1 MRLGN
6 AEFHILNDGHF
17 LKDGGGLFGL
27 VPKVLWQKVLPADD
41 LNRVS
46 LALHCLLII
55 SEGKRIL
62 VDTGLG
68 TKLSSKQSATLVLR
82 RDGGGLLDHLQRL
95 GCAPGDIDI
104 VINTHLHS
112 DHCGGNTCWRDGALV
127 PTFPNAQY
135 WIQRQE
141 WACARYPNERTIRVH
156 LPENLMPLE
165 EAGQL
170 KLLSGDTRV
179 TGHVRCVVTRGHTQ
193 AHQSIV
199 IESDGETAVF
209 VGDLAP
215 IAVHMERLAWIPAY
229 DTEPLETLETKRAM
243 RNWALER
250 HALLIFGH
258 EAHTPMGRL
267 VVDGEHFKVQ
277 ALRT

>member
-6 AEFHILNDGHF
+6 IELQMLDDGRF

-27 VPKVLWQKVLPADD
+27 VPKLFWQEVLPADD
-41 LNRVS
+41 VNRVS
-46 LALHCLLII
+46 LALRCLFII

-68 TKLSSKQSATLVLR
+68 SKLTPKESEILVLR
-82 RDGGGLLDHLQRL
+82 RERGGLLDHLQRL
-95 GCAPGDIDI
+95 GYAPGDIDI

-112 DHCGGNTCWRDGALV
+112 DHCGGNTCLRDGALV

-135 WIQRQE
+135 WAQQQE
-141 WACARYPNERTIRVH
+141 WACACYPNERTGH
-156 LPENLMPLE
+156 AYLAENLAPLQE
-165 EAGQL
+165 SGQL
-170 KLLSGDTRV
+170 KLLYGDTRI
-179 TGHVRCVVTRGHTQ
+179 TQEVRCLVTRGHTR

-199 IESDGETAVF
+199 IESRGETAVF

-215 IAVHMERLAWIPAY
+215 LAVHMERLAWIPAY

-243 RNWALER
+243 RSWALER

-258 EAHTPMGRL
+258 EIGTPMGYL
-267 VVDGEHFKVQ
+267 VPDGARFRVQ
-277 ALRT
+277 APQT

>member
-6 AEFHILNDGHF
+6 AELHILNDGHF

-41 LNRVS
+41 MNRVS

-68 TKLSSKQSATLVLR
+68 DKLSPMEIEILVLR
-82 RDGGGLLDHLQRL
+82 RDRGGLLDHLRRL
-95 GCAPGDIDI
+95 GYAPGDIDI

-112 DHCGGNTCWRDGALV
+112 DHCGGNTCFRDGALA
-127 PTFPNAQY
+127 PTFPNAKY

-141 WACARYPNERTIRVH
+141 WAHARYPNERTAHVY
-156 LPENLMPLE
+156 LAENLVPVQE
-165 EAGQL
+165 SDQL
-170 KLLSGDTRV
+170 QLLSGDARV
-179 TGHVRCVVTRGHTQ
+179 TGEVRCVVTRGHTQ
-193 AHQSIV
+193 AHQSVI
-199 IESDGETAVF
+199 IESGGETAVL

-215 IAVHMERLAWIPAY
+215 TAVHMERLGWIPAY

-250 HALLIFGH
+250 HALLIFEH
-258 EAHTPMGRL
+258 EIHTRTGYLVEDGRR
-267 VVDGEHFKVQ
+267 FKVQ
-277 ALRT
+277 APQM

>member
-6 AEFHILNDGHF
+6 AELHILNDGHF

-27 VPKVLWQKVLPADD
+27 VPKVLWQRVLPADD
-41 LNRVS
+41 MNRVS

-68 TKLSSKQSATLVLR
+68 TKLSSKESEILVLR
-82 RDGGGLLDHLQRL
+82 RDGGDLLDHLQRL
-95 GCAPGDIDI
+95 GHAPEDIDI

-112 DHCGGNTCWRDGALV
+112 DHCGGNTCLRGGALE
-127 PTFPNAQY
+127 PTFPNAEY

-141 WACARYPNERTIRVH
+141 WAQACYPNERTARVY
-156 LPENLMPLE
+156 LAENLVPVQE
-165 EAGQL
+165 SDQL
-170 KLLSGDTRV
+170 KLLSGDKRV
-179 TGHVRCVVTRGHTQ
+179 TGEVRCAVTRGHTQ
-193 AHQSIV
+193 AHQSVI
-199 IESDGETAVF
+199 IESGGETALL

-215 IAVHMERLAWIPAY
+215 IAVHMERLGWIPAY

-243 RNWALER
+243 RKWALER
-250 HALLIFGH
+250 RALLIFEH
-258 EAHTPMGRL
+258 DVHMPMGYL
-267 VVDGEHFKVQ
+267 VADKGHFRVQ
-277 ALRT
+277 APRT